1 MPGRGCA
8 WQKLGRNRAQYRPV
22 TLPIAIVL
30 FLLVTVVVV
39 FSKEWVSVDVA
50 TLLLLCALVLLGIL
64 NVEEAFSGFSND
76 IIIILASIFVLSG
89 ALMKGGVMDHLGEAI
104 SRLAGGSRTK
114 VLLCVMPVTTF
125 ISSFMNNTTTTAVLM
140 PAVLGVCKRSKVS
153 PGKVLI
159 PLAYASMLGG
169 TCTLI
174 GTSTNVAASGYV
186 KSAGLAPFSMF
197 EFLPVGGAIVVA
209 GILYMTFVGHR
220 LLPETRE
227 AGATGDDA
235 MREFL
240 SEVVVTAGSPLAG
253 RELRGSPLAQMGLQV
268 RAVLRGSRR
277 LEAEPHVTLEE
288 GDLLLVQASREG
300 LLQVKDTAGIEIT
313 QDLKLGLTSET
324 RTIAEAL
331 LMPQSSLIGRSI
343 RELDFRRRFGL
354 VVLAI
359 YRRGHTLAT
368 RIGGLPLKAGDVLL
382 VQGRPER
389 FRSLTDNADLW
400 ILQEME
406 HQPARRRK
414 GLWAVGIFLAA
425 VTASSFG
432 WLPLPIAFLLA
443 ALGVLGTRLITMEE
457 AYNLIDWRLL
467 ILIAGMTSFGLA
479 MQKTGAAAYLAGLI
493 VAWFSP
499 LGTAAVMLAF
509 VVLTMLL
516 TQPMS
521 NAAAALVVL
530 PVAMTTAQRLGLDP
544 RTFAILVTL
553 SASLSFITPFEPSC
567 LIVYGPGKYRFRDFV
582 VAGLPLTALV
592 IVVILLLVPLIWPLR

>member
-1 MPGRGCA
+1 MSSA
-8 WQKLGRNRAQYRPV
+8 GRNGAQYRPV
-22 TLPIAIVL
+22 TLPIFLVL
-30 FLLVTVVVV
+30 FLLVAVVVV
-39 FSKEWVSVDVA
+39 FSKEWVPVDVA

-64 NVEEAFSGFSND
+64 DVEEAFSGFSND
-76 IIIILASIFVLSG
+76 IIIILGSIFVLSG
-89 ALMKGGVMDHLGEAI
+89 ALMKGGVMDHLGEVI
-104 SRLAGGSRTK
+104 SRVAGGSRTK

-186 KSAGLAPFSMF
+186 KTAGLVPFSMF
-197 EFLPVGGAIVVA
+197 EFLPVGLAVCIA
-209 GILYMTFVGHR
+209 GILFMTFVGHR
-220 LLPETRE
+220 FLPQTRE
-227 AGATGDDA
+227 ADYSEAA

-240 SEVVVTAGSPLAG
+240 SEVVITPGSPLAG
-253 RELRGSPLAQMGLQV
+253 QELRGASLAQMGLQV
-268 RAVLRGSRR
+268 RAVLRGGRR
-277 LEAEPHVTLEE
+277 LEAEPHVTLQE

-313 QDLKLGLTSET
+313 QDLKMGLTSET

-331 LMPQSSLIGRSI
+331 LMPQSSFIGRSV
-343 RELDFRRRFGL
+343 RELDLRRRFGL
-354 VVLAI
+354 TVLAI
-359 YRRGHTLAT
+359 YRHGHTLAT
-368 RIGGLPLKAGDVLL
+368 RIGGLPLRAGDVLL
-382 VQGRPER
+382 LQARPER
-389 FRSLTDNADLW
+389 FRALADNADLW
-400 ILQEME
+400 ILEEME

-414 GLWAVGIFLAA
+414 GWWSVGVFLVAVII
-425 VTASSFG
+425 SSFG
-432 WLPLPIAFLLA
+432 WMPLPIAFLLA
-443 ALGVLGTRLITMEE
+443 ALAVIGTRLITMEE

-499 LGTAAVMLAF
+499 LGTVAVMLAF
-509 VVLTMLL
+509 IVLTMLL

-530 PVAMTTAQRLGLDP
+530 PVAMSTAHKLGLDA
-544 RTFAILVTL
+544 RTFAVLVTL

-567 LIVYGPGKYRFRDFV
+567 LIVYGPGKYKFRDFV
-582 VAGLPLTALV
+582 VAGTPLTALV
-592 IVVILLLVPLIWPLR
+592 ILIILVLVPLIWPLR